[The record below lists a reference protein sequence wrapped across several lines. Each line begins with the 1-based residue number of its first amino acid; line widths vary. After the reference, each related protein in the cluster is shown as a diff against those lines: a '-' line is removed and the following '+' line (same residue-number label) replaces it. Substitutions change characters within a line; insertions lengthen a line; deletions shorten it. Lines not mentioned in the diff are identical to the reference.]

1 MRVFKSYCQ
10 NIYISG
16 SNASM
21 LSKEL
26 KTALRGW
33 PLEYETYPLSF
44 NEFCRFK
51 GVKTDSY
58 LEQDHDLL
66 HH

>member
-26 KTALRGW
+26 KTQIIPILK
-33 PLEYETYPLSF
+33 T
-44 NEFCRFK
+44 NEMEK
-51 GVKTDSY
+51 SEQIIVKN
-58 LEQDHDLL
+58 
-66 HH
+66 